1 MFLPGVQWWEWWA
14 SCRGNQ
20 TFVNYLQMS
29 DTWCCFLVTVDY
41 EYVRVLVTTYQSK
54 WIWLKCSKWWSW
66 SDADMMLIRLER
78 YIKMC
83 LKTSVSHNFEKKD
96 HRHRISKKIW
106 PLLKSNADAMR
117 AHLSG
122 RSHGLKQISLEFLKW
137 LSLWLSWLSD
147 WGFFGQ
153 GYWSKMNI
161 LNNAHLAHGSA
172 VSLAERSYMDNMAG

>member
-1 MFLPGVQWWEWWA
+1 MFLPGVKWWEWWA

-20 TFVNYLQMS
+20 TFVNWLQMS

-83 LKTSVSHNFEKKD
+83 LKTSVSHNFEKKIIAIASAKKFD
-96 HRHRISKKIW
+96 HCSSLMLMQWGHTWVEEAMVSNRYLWSSWNGCHCDYYDRVIEAFS
-106 PLLKSNADAMR
+106 LK
-117 AHLSG
+117 
-122 RSHGLKQISLEFLKW
+122 
-137 LSLWLSWLSD
+137 
-147 WGFFGQ
+147 
-153 GYWSKMNI
+153 
-161 LNNAHLAHGSA
+161 
-172 VSLAERSYMDNMAG
+172 V

>member
-1 MFLPGVQWWEWWA
+1 MFLPGVKWWEWWA

-20 TFVNYLQMS
+20 TFVNWLQMS

-83 LKTSVSHNFEKKD
+83 LKTSVSHNFEKK
-96 HRHRISKKIW
+96 IIAIGSAKKIDHCSILMLMQW
-106 PLLKSNADAMR
+106 GHTWVEEAMVSNRYLWSSWNGCHYDYYDQVIEAFSLKV
-117 AHLSG
+117 
-122 RSHGLKQISLEFLKW
+122 Q
-137 LSLWLSWLSD
+137 
-147 WGFFGQ
+147 
-153 GYWSKMNI
+153 
-161 LNNAHLAHGSA
+161 
-172 VSLAERSYMDNMAG
+172 